1 MLANLLLCTGLC
13 FVVGGIRTK
22 AQEFS
27 ETVAETGGGLLLVSV
42 AALMLP
48 VAFSESVSDSLPA
61 DILEHRIIHISRFSA
76 VLLLIAYIIYLF
88 FQLATHHS
96 EFDEALAESEQRNKD
111 RAENMRR
118 ENLTVGE
125 AAFFTFL
132 SLALVTLHA
141 IFLVRQIHWIVT
153 HKKVSDAF
161 MGLILVPL
169 VEKAAEHL
177 KGIDEAWNGR
187 SPPTSYFYPF
197 ANIHPLRCNG
207 LCTLPPPRLNNSNRP
222 TRLPDSGLG

>member
-13 FVVGGIRTK
+13 FIVGGIRTK

-27 ETVAETGGGLLLVSV
+27 EAVSETGGGLLLVSV

-48 VAFSESVSDSLPA
+48 CAFFESVSSQLPEN
-61 DILEHRIIHISRFSA
+61 ILEHRIIRISRFSA
-76 VLLLIAYIIYLF
+76 ILLLVAYITYLF

-96 EFDEALAESEQRNKD
+96 EFDEALAESERRHKD
-111 RAENMRR
+111 RTENMRR

-125 AAFFTFL
+125 AGFFTVL
-132 SLALVTLHA
+132 SLALVTIHA

-177 KGIDEAWNGR
+177 KGIDEAWNSR
-187 SPPTSYFYPF
+187 SPPY
-197 ANIHPLRCNG
+197 L
-207 LCTLPPPRLNNSNRP
+207 LPSSFR
-222 TRLPDSGLG
+222 

>member
-48 VAFSESVSDSLPA
+48 VAFYESVSGSLPA
-61 DILEHRIIHISRFSA
+61 DVLEHRMIHISRFSA
-76 VLLLIAYIIYLF
+76 VLLLIAYVLYLF

-96 EFDEALAESEQRNKD
+96 EFDEALAESEQRKD
-111 RAENMRR
+111 RTEDMRR

-125 AAFFTFL
+125 AAFFTLL

-153 HKKVSDAF
+153 HKQVSDAF

-187 SPPTSYFYPF
+187 SPSTSYSYPF
-197 ANIHPLRCNG
+197 ANI
-207 LCTLPPPRLNNSNRP
+207 PPS
-222 TRLPDSGLG
+222 